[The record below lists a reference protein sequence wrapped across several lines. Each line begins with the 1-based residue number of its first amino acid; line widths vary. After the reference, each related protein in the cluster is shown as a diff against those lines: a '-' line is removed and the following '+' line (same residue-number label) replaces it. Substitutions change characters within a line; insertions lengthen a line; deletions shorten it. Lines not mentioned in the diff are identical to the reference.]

1 MWDLLPLTTE
11 PNLSRLVQLLASICF
26 PCPSSPHQHSA
37 LGLARQDTAAAWL
50 LAAKQ
55 NI

>member
-1 MWDLLPLTTE
+1 MGLAATDNRAQFVTLGSAACLHLLPLPQLT
-11 PNLSRLVQLLASICF
+11 PPALS
-26 PCPSSPHQHSA
+26 
-37 LGLARQDTAAAWL
+37 LGLARQDTATAWL